1 MSATPVPGRRGP
13 VAASLALL
21 TAMGW
26 RPLSTADARRLR
38 GGVRDAV
45 LKPRLI
51 EALQAHRFEYKGE
64 YHPLSP
70 GGIDQVVRQV
80 MSLNLHEGLLAANER
95 FYRLLTL
102 GVTVTEFMPDS
113 KKHQPTVPLL
123 DWQRPEANLWDVCEG
138 FELLP
143 ARGTEPLRCD
153 LVACVNGLPLAVIE
167 CADTVEAAVQRQ
179 RRRQRLDALPQ
190 LHACAQLLLAL
201 GSSAAAGAGDARYG
215 TTGTP
220 PRCWARW
227 HEGPP
232 DPLGPVHALLSPDRL
247 LELLRHFV
255 LFDRRLGKVV
265 ARPHQVFGVRAV
277 LARIA
282 QRRPDGAREGG
293 VLWHTTGS
301 GKSFTMVFLTKAL
314 LLHPGT
320 QACRVIVVT
329 DRLDLESQL
338 ARNFLESGAFGSALA
353 DREGERAR
361 VASGRELAR
370 RIGQGRERIIFTL
383 VQKFA
388 TASRLPECR
397 NPSADLIVL
406 VDEGHRSQGGEWHD
420 RMRRALPRA
429 AYLAFTGTPLLKR
442 EKTANRFGPIL
453 HAYTQQRAVRDGT
466 VAPLLYEER
475 KPRLASGDEAARR
488 VERIARDIAQHF
500 HDTIKTR
507 SQGLKGQVATG
518 SKLDAIRYQRCLDDT
533 GLVSSAV
540 LISPP
545 ERREGVSEVDESQLL
560 EVRHWWNTHV
570 GRDAERYEQNLL
582 RDFGSDGAPDLL
594 IVVDRLLTGFDEP
607 RNTVL
612 YIDKPLKEH
621 RLIQAVARVNR
632 LHEAKRHG
640 LLVDYRDILRALD
653 TAVRDYQDLA
663 TRTQGGYDIDD
674 IAGLYRAV
682 DPRSPEDTP
691 VREPKRIYAVLP
703 ADTVPDDSARARLK
717 QAIET
722 ALALDPD
729 AESGFEGRPL
739 ARACYGIVRLAAA
752 RPGGPPLP
760 ATATLIEQ
768 ARAMDTEVRNIVAEH
783 SLNPQDLDAAVRQA
797 LLPRL
802 FALLGLE
809 RARLAVAQVIE
820 LAREGLARESD

>member
-1 MSATPVPGRRGP
+1 M
-13 VAASLALL
+13 ALL
-21 TAMGW
+21 VSLGW
-26 RPLSTADARRLR
+26 QPLDAAEARRLR
-38 GGVRDAV
+38 AGVRDAV
-45 LKPRLI
+45 LRPRLI
-51 EALQAHRFEYKGE
+51 AALQAHRFDYKGE
-64 YHPLSP
+64 SHPLSP
-70 GGIDQVVRQV
+70 GGIDQVVREV
-80 MSLNLHEGLLAANER
+80 MSLNLAEGLLAANER
-95 FYRLLTL
+95 FYRLLTQ

-113 KKHQPTVPLL
+113 KRHQPTVPLL
-123 DWQRPEANLWDVCEG
+123 DWRHPEANRWEVCAG

-143 ARGTEPLRCD
+143 ARGNQPLRCG
-153 LVACVNGLPLAVIE
+153 LVAFVNGLPLVVVETAP
-167 CADTVEAAVQRQ
+167 TVEEAVQRQ
-179 RRRQRLDALPQ
+179 RRHQRPDALPR

-201 GSSAAAGAGDARYG
+201 GGGDARYG

-227 HEGPP
+227 HEQPP
-232 DPLGPVHALLSPDRL
+232 GPLGAVEALLAPAHL
-247 LELLRHFV
+247 LEFLRHFV

-265 ARPHQVFGVRAV
+265 ARPHQVIGVRAV

-282 QRRPDGAREGG
+282 QRRADGAREGG

-301 GKSFTMVFLTKAL
+301 GKSFTMVFLSKAL

-338 ARNFLESGAFGSALA
+338 ARNFVDSGAFGSALA
-353 DREGERAR
+353 RREGEGARAT
-361 VASGRELAR
+361 SGRELAR
-370 RIGQGRERIIFTL
+370 RIGRGRERIVFTL

-406 VDEGHRSQGGEWHD
+406 VDEGHRSQGGEWHT
-420 RMRRALPRA
+420 RMRKALPRA

-442 EKTANRFGPIL
+442 DKTANRFGPIL
-453 HAYTQQRAVRDGT
+453 HAYTPQRAVRDGT

-475 KPRLASGDEAARR
+475 QARLAGGDEAARR
-488 VERIARDIAQHF
+488 IERIARDIAQHF
-500 HDTIKTR
+500 HETIKR
-507 SQGLKGQVATG
+507 RGRGLKGQVATG

-540 LISPP
+540 LLSPP
-545 ERREGVSEVDESQLL
+545 GQREGGSDADESQLA
-560 EVRHWWNTHV
+560 EVRQWWNTHV
-570 GRDAERYEQNLL
+570 GRNAATYEQNLL
-582 RDFGSDGAPDLL
+582 RDFGRDGPPDLL

-621 RLIQAVARVNR
+621 RLLQAVARVNR

-653 TAVRDYQDLA
+653 TAQRDQQDPVE
-663 TRTQGGYDIDD
+663 RSQGGYDIDD

-682 DPRSPEDTP
+682 DPGSAEDTP

-703 ADTVPDDSARARLK
+703 PGLPETDGAPDDPPADRLRR
-717 QAIET
+717 AIE
-722 ALALDPD
+722 AELAGQRG
-729 AESGFEGRPL
+729 AGRWFRGRPV
-739 ARACYGIVRLAAA
+739 ARTCFGLVRLAAA
-752 RPGGPPLP
+752 RPGAPALP
-760 ATATLIEQ
+760 DTPVLVRTAL
-768 ARAMDTEVRNIVAEH
+768 AVDALLAGLLAAH
-783 SLNPQDLDAAVRQA
+783 SLNPQDMDAAVHRA
-797 LLPRL
+797 LLPVL
-802 FALLGLE
+802 HPVLGLGP
-809 RARLAVAQVIE
+809 AQRVVGQLI
-820 LAREGLARESD
+820 GLARERP

>member
-1 MSATPVPGRRGP
+1 
-13 VAASLALL
+13 
-21 TAMGW
+21 MGW

-80 MSLNLHEGLLAANER
+80 VSLNLHEGLLAANER

-102 GVTVTEFMPDS
+102 GVTVTEFMPDG

-123 DWQRPEANLWDVCEG
+123 DWQRPDANLWDVCEG

-143 ARGTEPLRCD
+143 ARGTQPLRCD
-153 LVACVNGLPLAVIE
+153 LVAFVNGLPLAVIE

-179 RRRQRLDALPQ
+179 RRHQRLDALPQ
-190 LHACAQLLLAL
+190 LHACSQLLLAL
-201 GSSAAAGAGDARYG
+201 GASDSAGAGDARYG

-220 PRCWARW
+220 PRCWTRW
-227 HEGPP
+227 HEDPP
-232 DPLGPVHALLSPDRL
+232 DPLAPVRALLAPERL

-265 ARPHQVFGVRAV
+265 ARPHQVFGVRSV

-329 DRLDLESQL
+329 DRLDLENQL
-338 ARNFLESGAFGSALA
+338 ARNFLDSGAFGSALA
-353 DREGERAR
+353 DRDGERAR
-361 VASGRELAR
+361 VTSGRELAL
-370 RIGQGRERIIFTL
+370 RIGKGRERIIFTL

-397 NPSADLIVL
+397 NTSADLIVL

-420 RMRRALPRA
+420 RMRKALPRA

-453 HAYTQQRAVRDGT
+453 HAYTQQRAVREGT

-475 KPRLASGDEAARR
+475 MPRLVGDDEAARR

-500 HDTIKTR
+500 HDTIKAR
-507 SQGLKGQVATG
+507 GQGLKGQVATG
-518 SKLDAIRYQRCLDDT
+518 CKLDAIRYQHYLDDT
-533 GLVSSAV
+533 GLVRSAV

-560 EVRHWWNTHV
+560 EVRHWWNRHV

-582 RDFGSDGAPDLL
+582 RDFGSDGPPDLL

-653 TAVRDYQDLA
+653 TAVRDYHDLA
-663 TRTQGGYDIDD
+663 THTQGGYDVDD

-682 DPRSPEDTP
+682 DPQSPEDTP

-703 ADTVPDDSARARLK
+703 ADAVPDDGARTQLK
-717 QAIET
+717 RAIESEL
-722 ALALDPD
+722 ALAPD
-729 AESGFEGRPL
+729 TAPDSAIGQRFEGRPL
-739 ARACYGIVRLAAA
+739 ARACYGIVRLAAT
-752 RPGGPPLP
+752 RPGGPPP
-760 ATATLIEQ
+760 PDAATLVEQ
-768 ARAMDTEVRNIVAEH
+768 ALAIETEVRNIVAEH
-783 SLNPQDLDAAVRQA
+783 SLNPHDLEAAVRQA

-802 FALLGLE
+802 FALIGLE
-809 RARLAVAQVIE
+809 KARLAIAQVVE
-820 LAREGLARESD
+820 LAREGLERESD